1 MPLDLAFISFAHKRR
16 CGKSRDFLVV
26 VGRGQIFKVTREK
39 ERAGNKKERGE
50 KRTKRE
56 GEGKGFPLRLSLS
69 LSLSL
74 TRAHSLPVSHS
85 HIFPLLLLAQH
96 VGDLLALGLA
106 ARVRAQLLLREPEGA
121 LLAARLE
128 QLADPALVGGEPR
141 DLTDD
146 LADDLDALGAALL
159 RELAEGGVRRRRR

>member
-16 CGKSRDFLVV
+16 CEKSRDVLVV
-26 VGRGQIFKVTREK
+26 VGRGQIFKLTREK
-39 ERAGNKKERGE
+39 KRAGNKKENGGKSERKGKE
-50 KRTKRE
+50 KEKV
-56 GEGKGFPLRLSLS
+56 FLSVS

-85 HIFPLLLLAQH
+85 HIIPLLLLAQH

-128 QLADPALVGGEPR
+128 QLADPALVGDEPR

>member
-1 MPLDLAFISFAHKRR
+1 MRKIQR
-16 CGKSRDFLVV
+16 CFSGGGAGADFQTHTGKKKSRKQK
-26 VGRGQIFKVTREK
+26 GK
-39 ERAGNKKERGE
+39 RGE
-50 KRTKRE
+50 KRTKRD
-56 GEGKGFPLRLSLS
+56 GEGKGFPLRLS

-85 HIFPLLLLAQH
+85 HIIPLLLLAQH